1 MQKLLPLLLLISL
14 TACDNGQS
22 SKSAMIGRFN
32 IDKDLLLAHFD
43 CKTDVDDLHS
53 AAALATLLKDDR
65 FKDVNYQAVA
75 GTYGTQEGLYVPA
88 NELFAATF
96 GEHWSDAHTRY
107 DQTLAEVTQLA
118 TKVLKDGGQVWI
130 QEAGQSDF
138 SAAVIRN
145 IQESMPEIDT
155 KKRIHI
161 VQHSDWNEEVTGTE
175 NLAFV
180 KANTNYHKIPDG
192 NAVGNGTPGY
202 RSEEVVNW
210 RDKVTDPD
218 LLKSWNMAIKLGNQF
233 NGVDDRYNNEAIA
246 KGGLDFSDHSE
257 VSWIFG
263 FEGLKD
269 AEAFFEGFGK

>member
-1 MQKLLPLLLLISL
+1 MQKLLPFLLLISL

-32 IDKDLLLAHFD
+32 VDKDLLLAHFD

-53 AAALATLLKDDR
+53 AAALGTLLNDDR
-65 FKDVNYQAVA
+65 FSAINYHAVA

-96 GEHWSDAHTRY
+96 GEHWSDAHTQY
-107 DQTLAEVTQLA
+107 DQALAEVTQLV
-118 TKVLKDGGQVWI
+118 TKVLKNGGQVWI
-130 QEAGQSDF
+130 SEAGQSDF
-138 SAAVIRN
+138 SAAVVRN
-145 IQESMPEIDT
+145 IQKSMPDIDT
-155 KKRIHI
+155 KKRIHV

-180 KANTNYHKIPDG
+180 KANTSYHKIPDG
-192 NAVGNGTPGY
+192 NAAGNGTPGY
-202 RSEEVVNW
+202 RSEEVINW
-210 RDKVTDPD
+210 QDKVPHPD
-218 LLKSWNMAIKLGNQF
+218 LVKSWNMAIKLGNQF
-233 NGVDDRYNNEAIA
+233 NGVEGRYNNEAIA

-269 AEAFFEGFGK
+269 AEAFFEEFGQ

>member
-1 MQKLLPLLLLISL
+1 
-14 TACDNGQS
+14 
-22 SKSAMIGRFN
+22 MIGRFN
-32 IDKDLLLAHFD
+32 IEKDLLLAHFD

-53 AAALATLLKDDR
+53 AAALGTLLKDDR
-65 FKDVNYQAVA
+65 FAGVNYHAVA

-96 GEHWSDAHTRY
+96 GAHWSDAHTLH
-107 DQTLAEVTQLA
+107 DQALAEVTQLA

-130 QEAGQSDF
+130 PEAGQSDF
-138 SAAVIRN
+138 SAAVVRN
-145 IQESMPEIDT
+145 IQESLPEIDT

-175 NLAFV
+175 SLAFV
-180 KANTNYHKIPDG
+180 KANTNYHKTPDG
-192 NAVGNGTPGY
+192 NALDNGTPGY

-210 RDKVTDPD
+210 QDKVTDPD
-218 LLKSWNMAIKLGNQF
+218 LIKSWNMAIKLGNQF

-269 AEAFFEGFGK
+269 AEAFFEEFRQ